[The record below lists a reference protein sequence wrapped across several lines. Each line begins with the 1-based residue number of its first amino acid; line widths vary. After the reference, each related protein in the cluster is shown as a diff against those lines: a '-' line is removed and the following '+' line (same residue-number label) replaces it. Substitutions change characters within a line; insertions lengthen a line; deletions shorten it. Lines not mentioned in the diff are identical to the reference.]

1 MTGFFSRLRDG
12 TAFQVKFRDRKG
24 AGEALATVLRFSV
37 KKSKQEKKG
46 ILVLGI
52 PRGGVIIA
60 DIVARRLNA
69 DLDVVIAKK
78 LTAPENK
85 ENAIGALLFDGSVYL
100 DDFMVKSL
108 KIPAPYIEN
117 EKAQQAREIEKR
129 TEMFRPAGYRE
140 YDIQDRTVI
149 LVDDGIASGATVIAA
164 ARWIRKQKPGKLIIA
179 APIAQPNAIDL
190 LKKEADSVEVISTPS
205 NFGSVNQFYQNFDQA
220 TDERVVEILKCRDLL
235 P

>member
-85 ENAIGALLFDGSVYL
+85 E
-100 DDFMVKSL
+100 M
-108 KIPAPYIEN
+108 
-117 EKAQQAREIEKR
+117 Q
-129 TEMFRPAGYRE
+129 
-140 YDIQDRTVI
+140 
-149 LVDDGIASGATVIAA
+149 
-164 ARWIRKQKPGKLIIA
+164 
-179 APIAQPNAIDL
+179 
-190 LKKEADSVEVISTPS
+190 
-205 NFGSVNQFYQNFDQA
+205 
-220 TDERVVEILKCRDLL
+220 
-235 P
+235 